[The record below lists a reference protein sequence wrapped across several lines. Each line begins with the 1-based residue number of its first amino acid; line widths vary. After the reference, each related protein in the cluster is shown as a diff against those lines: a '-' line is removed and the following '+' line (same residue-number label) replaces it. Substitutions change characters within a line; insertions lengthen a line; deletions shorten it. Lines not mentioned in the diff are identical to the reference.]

1 MKKVYWSKLA
11 LFALFLFLLIPTS
24 SVAYGKVVCT
34 ASDSIEKIN
43 NGKQYVELYNQAGD
57 LIKSYSQ
64 EEMNELNQQIIAP
77 DIYKIPEGDG
87 EPYVYIF
94 DANGHMVSSGD
105 KELLSSHR
113 AAIEKV
119 KAAGLS
125 VYNYEKTDFKGHVWV
140 GQGRD
145 YYKPK
150 NIVVEAKRKFSEMK
164 IQLLHD
170 DLEIGSVT
178 IGNFVGVLNV
188 LVAPLTEQ
196 SDNVKIKFINKNG
209 KWKDVYLNGGQVY
222 FE

>member
-1 MKKVYWSKLA
+1 MKKVYWSKLT

-24 SVAYGKVVCT
+24 SVAYGKTIST
-34 ASDSIEKIN
+34 ASDSIEKKN
-43 NGKQYVELYNQAGD
+43 NGKPYMELYSQTGD

-64 EEMNELNQQIIAP
+64 EEMNELKQQIIAP

-87 EPYVYIF
+87 EPFGYSM
-94 DANGHMVSSGD
+94 DANGNMISSSN
-105 KELLSSHR
+105 KELLNVHR
-113 AAIEKV
+113 AAIENV
-119 KAAGLS
+119 KEAGLS
-125 VYNYEKTDFKGHVWV
+125 VYNYEKTEFKGHVWI

-145 YYKPK
+145 YHKPK

-164 IQLLHD
+164 IQILHEES
-170 DLEIGSVT
+170 EIGSVK

-188 LVAPLTEQ
+188 PVAPLTEQ
-196 SDNVKIKFINKNG
+196 SGNVKIKFINKNG